1 MLDPCSCQVCIS
13 KLCKPGSSAS
23 VVRAHTAQVRRPML
37 LLGASLGSAAAV
49 DFALAHPEAV
59 AALVLVSPQCYTDGI
74 GPMATL
80 PRPLARLGVAVRRK
94 GRNMR
99 VPDGALWRVCI
110 LASPCSNGNTD
121 RRHAV
126 MSRHLLEV
134 VRECC
139 MCK

>member
-1 MLDPCSCQVCIS
+1 
-13 KLCKPGSSAS
+13 
-23 VVRAHTAQVRRPML
+23 ML

-94 GRNMR
+94 VR
-99 VPDGALWRVCI
+99 DACLLAGAYWRACDLEAPAAMGTPA
-110 LASPCSNGNTD
+110 LA
-121 RRHAV
+121 
-126 MSRHLLEV
+126 ML
-134 VRECC
+134 
-139 MCK
+139 